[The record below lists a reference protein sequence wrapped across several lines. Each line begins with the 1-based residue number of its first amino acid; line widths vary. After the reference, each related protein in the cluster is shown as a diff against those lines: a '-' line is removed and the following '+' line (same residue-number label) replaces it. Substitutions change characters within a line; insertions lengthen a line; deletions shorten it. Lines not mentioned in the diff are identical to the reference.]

1 MHDVSTQE
9 SDIGLEADVRSLTYL
24 PKLTGNQFLL
34 RELAYIARNFS
45 ASEAEKLGLSSLGKE
60 IRMFKLLWSWQRR
73 SRSAEP
79 RD

>member
-34 RELAYIARNFS
+34 RELAYTARNFP
-45 ASEAEKLGLSSLGKE
+45 ASEAEKLGLSSLGQE

-73 SRSAEP
+73 SWSAEP